1 ASNHNCLLIKNSC
14 VHYNERTKHCY
25 MSSTRN
31 TRKCSDLTQRRFG
44 GQQGQ
49 TPGEV
54 HCGPFPSVPLRTVLN
69 SFPLHGSPVIIVR
82 VVCVLAFPHEWL
94 DDIHDRQSASF
105 VAGPPSLVSI
115 VAFLPVLVS

>member
-1 ASNHNCLLIKNSC
+1 MDVLPIIA
-14 VHYNERTKHCY
+14 
-25 MSSTRN
+25 
-31 TRKCSDLTQRRFG
+31 CSALFVKEDGTPTHQRAWYRRVDG
-44 GQQGQ
+44 WRGILAD
-49 TPGEV
+49 
-54 HCGPFPSVPLRTVLN
+54 PFPSVPLRTVRN

-82 VVCVLAFPHEWL
+82 VVCVLAFQHEWL